1 MFLYS
6 KNLMICR
13 QNIFVAVLYC
23 LVYIFS
29 SVASGVG
36 SDELPVPVMEG
47 DSVIFHTG
55 VETNQQEDIKWY
67 FSSTRIAQIN
77 GALSFICTDVQ
88 CNNGTERFRDR
99 LKLDNQTGSLTITNT
114 RTTDSG
120 LYALKIISR
129 SSSREKTFNV
139 IVNSVPAAERDEVKR
154 NEGESV
160 TLDSG
165 EIRKPNDVMTWFFND
180 TPIAQITGDPNKSC
194 TDVQCTERFRDRLV
208 LDNQTG
214 SLTIMNITTTDSG
227 VYKLQIISSNS
238 MSERIFSITVYGES
252 LMNKVIHAYL
262 CSIVFLFRSC
272 FFCSSYCCL

>member
-1 MFLYS
+1 
-6 KNLMICR
+6 
-13 QNIFVAVLYC
+13 V
-23 LVYIFS
+23 
-29 SVASGVG
+29 SGVPA
-36 SDELPVPVMEG
+36 DEVNQMMME
-47 DSVIFHTG
+47 SVTEGESVTLFIFHTG

-194 TDVQCTERFRDRLV
+194 TDVQCKDGDERFRDRV
-208 LDNQTG
+208 MVNQTG
-214 SLTIMNITTTDSG
+214 SLTITNTRTTDSG
-227 VYKLQIISSNS
+227 LYKLQIIIGNSSS
-238 MSERIFSITVYGES
+238 FSITRSRTKLSPTVTA
-252 LMNKVIHAYL
+252 IA
-262 CSIVFLFRSC
+262 SIVKLIMW
-272 FFCSSYCCL
+272 